1 MKLLYIMLLVTS
13 SATLLA
19 CSNSGEEDGEHFLS
33 GQQRALERA
42 QDVNNVIQQ
51 AEDKKRQQLEMS
63 PRVDFSLHLS
73 NRRTCS
79 HPE

>member
-51 AEDKKRQQLEMS
+51 AEDKKRQQLENME
-63 PRVDFSLHLS
+63 R
-73 NRRTCS
+73 
-79 HPE
+79 